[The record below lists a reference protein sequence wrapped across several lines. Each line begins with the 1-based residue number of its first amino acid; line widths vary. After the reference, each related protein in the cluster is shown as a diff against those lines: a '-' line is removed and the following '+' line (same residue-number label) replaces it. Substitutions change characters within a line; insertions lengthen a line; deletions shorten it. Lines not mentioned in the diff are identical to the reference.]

1 VGDGVAIEKNFHW
14 IFQATDPQLAVQQG
28 EGLACPPPSPTRKDQ
43 HEGGEQYDQ
52 QSLQML
58 WLPDGIFDQQPL
70 RL

>member
-1 VGDGVAIEKNFHW
+1 
-14 IFQATDPQLAVQQG
+14 LAVQQG